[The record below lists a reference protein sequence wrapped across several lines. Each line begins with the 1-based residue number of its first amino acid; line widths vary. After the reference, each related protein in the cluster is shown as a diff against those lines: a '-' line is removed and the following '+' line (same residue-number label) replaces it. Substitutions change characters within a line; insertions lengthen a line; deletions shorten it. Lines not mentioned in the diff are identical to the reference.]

1 VLFVEGIEDPVVIT
15 SPVIIAMIDKLRL
28 LREYK

>member
-1 VLFVEGIEDPVVIT
+1 MLFVEGIEDPVVIT
-15 SPVIIAMIDKLRL
+15 SPVITAVIDNLQL